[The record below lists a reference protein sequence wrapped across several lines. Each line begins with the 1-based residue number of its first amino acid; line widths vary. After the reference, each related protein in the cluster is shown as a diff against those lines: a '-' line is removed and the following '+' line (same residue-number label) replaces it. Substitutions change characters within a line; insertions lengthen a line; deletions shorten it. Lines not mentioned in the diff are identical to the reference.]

1 MTLSKYNKELIF
13 GYKILFNFY
22 LEINFCSNFLIILLK
37 ITIVND
43 IIYLLYVI

>member
-13 GYKILFNFY
+13 GYKILFNFF
-22 LEINFCSNFLIILLK
+22 LEINFCRNFLIILLK